1 MIQRL
6 GEMSNTHT
14 RCSCN
19 HVYCNLCITSL
30 LWLRCGTMPTH
41 TDTHTHTHTHKKKKK
56 LCRIPI
62 HSICTGKCCDSQE
75 GLGVENDTPET
86 SIYRLKAVVV
96 HSQECMKMDECYDL
110 RCVDFLPLFLAQTF
124 VASLVS
130 SAFFFGFPQNP
141 CHPFTGSKRRGFGS
155 MILPSGRWVKKAES
169 QIERNEIIHFWLDS
183 FWRKLKPF
191 SIQWGMN

>member
-1 MIQRL
+1 ML
-6 GEMSNTHT
+6 HNA
-14 RCSCN
+14 N
-19 HVYCNLCITSL
+19 
-30 LWLRCGTMPTH
+30 TH
-41 TDTHTHTHTHKKKKK
+41 TDTHTQN

-130 SAFFFGFPQNP
+130 SAFFLASP
-141 CHPFTGSKRRGFGS
+141 KIR
-155 MILPSGRWVKKAES
+155 A
-169 QIERNEIIHFWLDS
+169 IHLLEAKEGVSD
-183 FWRKLKPF
+183 P
-191 SIQWGMN
+191 